1 MADRQPQD
9 ARSCSRRSNRTI
21 SAGRAAASIAACLTG
36 RDVRRGRPRRGEYA
50 LELDGRCHPVG
61 AWVAPF
67 AGCIANAVE
76 IVPAIELIM
85 LVPQIC
91 CPEGQ

>member
-50 LELDGRCHPVG
+50 L
-61 AWVAPF
+61 
-67 AGCIANAVE
+67 
-76 IVPAIELIM
+76 
-85 LVPQIC
+85 
-91 CPEGQ
+91 